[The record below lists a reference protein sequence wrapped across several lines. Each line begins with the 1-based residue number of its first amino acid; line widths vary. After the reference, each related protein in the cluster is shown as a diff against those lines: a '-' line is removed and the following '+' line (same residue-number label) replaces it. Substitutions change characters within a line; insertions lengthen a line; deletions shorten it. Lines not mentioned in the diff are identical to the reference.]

1 MDIVDTSTELLDV
14 LDEQAFAS
22 LDQAEAQRLIAQL
35 RDVIRRH
42 DHRYYV
48 LDDPVITDPE
58 YDALYAQL
66 ERLEDTFPG
75 LVTPDSPTQR
85 VGGEPIDAFR
95 KVEHPEQLLSL
106 GNAFD
111 ADELREWYARCQRGL
126 ATAFGDDVE
135 PALTAELK
143 IDGLAVALTYE
154 NGRLVRAATRGNGR
168 VGEDI
173 THNIRT
179 IHRIPLQ
186 IPVGTDNGRTPPER
200 IEVRG
205 EVFMRKSEFAALNEG
220 LIAQDET
227 PFANP
232 RNAAAGSLRQ
242 LDPSI
247 TAQRPLSFFAYG
259 TGPVTNGDLPDYQHD
274 VLGWLE
280 QFGLPVNPHAERFDN
295 IEHVVEFCE
304 EWTARRDALNYE
316 IDGVVV
322 KIDRFDQQDE
332 LGMTAKEPRWAVA
345 YKFPAR
351 EATTTLNEI
360 IVNVGRTGVIK
371 PEAVLE
377 PVHIGGVTVSQ
388 ATLHNEDYIQDR
400 DIRVGDRV
408 VVKRAGDVIPQVVRP
423 ITEARTGDEVPWTF
437 PDTCPACGSE
447 IVRLE
452 GEADYYCLAT
462 DCPAQFI
469 RLVEHFVSRD
479 AMDIE
484 GLGEKVAVQLV
495 NAGLVA
501 SLADLY
507 RIEVEDLLDLERF
520 AEKSAHNLV
529 DAIAASAHRPLSRV
543 LYALGI
549 RHVGQT
555 VAELIVAHFA
565 SLDAIATATVDDLE
579 AIDGIGAVIAESVVD
594 WFQRAHNRQLIHNLK
609 REGVNTKRLPEE
621 APPDEPGSAPAAG
634 KTFVLTGSLPT
645 LTRSDAASLIKQA
658 GGRVTSSVSGNTDY
672 LVVGANPGSKYDEA
686 SERGIPMLDE
696 EELQAFLQGE
706 PGDST

>member
-1 MDIVDTSTELLDV
+1 FND
-14 LDEQAFAS
+14 
-22 LDQAEAQRLIAQL
+22 
-35 RDVIRRH
+35 
-42 DHRYYV
+42 
-48 LDDPVITDPE
+48 
-58 YDALYAQL
+58 
-66 ERLEDTFPG
+66 
-75 LVTPDSPTQR
+75 
-85 VGGEPIDAFR
+85 
-95 KVEHPEQLLSL
+95 
-106 GNAFD
+106 
-111 ADELREWYARCQRGL
+111 
-126 ATAFGDDVE
+126 
-135 PALTAELK
+135 
-143 IDGLAVALTYE
+143 
-154 NGRLVRAATRGNGR
+154 
-168 VGEDI
+168 
-173 THNIRT
+173 
-179 IHRIPLQ
+179 
-186 IPVGTDNGRTPPER
+186 
-200 IEVRG
+200 
-205 EVFMRKSEFAALNEG
+205 
-220 LIAQDET
+220 
-227 PFANP
+227 
-232 RNAAAGSLRQ
+232 
-242 LDPSI
+242 
-247 TAQRPLSFFAYG
+247 
-259 TGPVTNGDLPDYQHD
+259 
-274 VLGWLE
+274 
-280 QFGLPVNPHAERFDN
+280 

-304 EWTARRDALNYE
+304 KWTARRDALNYE

-332 LGMTAKEPRWAVA
+332 LGVTAKEPRWAVA

-388 ATLHNEDYIQDR
+388 ATLHNEDYIRDR

-423 ITEARTGDEVPWTF
+423 ITEARTGGEVQWSF
-437 PDTCPACGSE
+437 PDSCPACGSE
-447 IVRLE
+447 IVRLD

-495 NAGLVA
+495 DAGLVT

-507 RIEVEDLLDLERF
+507 RIEVEDLLNLERF
-520 AEKSAHNLV
+520 AEKSARNLV

-555 VAELIVAHFA
+555 VAELIVEHFA
-565 SLDAIATATVDDLE
+565 SLDAIAAATADDLE

-594 WFQRAHNRQLIHNLK
+594 WFQREHNRQLIHNLK
-609 REGVNTKRLPEE
+609 QEGVNAQRFPEE
-621 APPDEPGSAPAAG
+621 APPDDQEAAPAAG

-645 LTRSDAASLIKQA
+645 LTRSDATSLIKEA

-696 EELQAFLQGE
+696 EELQAFLKGNT
-706 PGDST
+706 GDST